1 MNSAA
6 ILSTVLVAATPPV
19 GFLVALL
26 VASRRSR
33 ESDRQSQLG
42 IELREQA
49 ANKVSEAKENAD
61 YWSAE
66 RVSVAEER
74 QLPVPDELAEPP
86 GAPGVE
92 RVRLKSVAAEIVAN
106 AVDAASRDVNRYTR
120 YADEALSRS
129 KIAFWFSLVLGAM
142 GFGTILMGAV
152 MAYFASLDASI
163 VSGVAGVVNT
173 SIAALLYQRSD
184 VADKRASDWFEKA
197 GDNLK
202 ESDNLQ
208 RALGV
213 LDLLDDAEMRG
224 RLIAI
229 AGIKQ
234 LFPGENAEA
243 LSDAME
249 LKR

>member
-1 MNSAA
+1 MTSYF
-6 ILSTVLVAATPPV
+6 VART
-19 GFLVALL
+19 
-26 VASRRSR
+26 RSR
-33 ESDRQSQLG
+33 DSDLQSQVG

-49 ANKVSEAKENAD
+49 ASKVSEAKENAQL
-61 YWSAE
+61 WTSKRLSAADE
-66 RVSVAEER
+66 RDRPVSDDLGES
-74 QLPVPDELAEPP
+74 PGTP
-86 GAPGVE
+86 GAE

-106 AVDAASRDVNRYTR
+106 AVDSASRDVNRYTR

-142 GFGTILMGAV
+142 GFATILTGAV

-184 VADKRASDWFEKA
+184 VADQRASTWFEKA

-208 RALGV
+208 RALEV
-213 LDLLDDAEMRG
+213 LDLLDDAETRN

-243 LSDAME
+243 LSDVME

>member
-1 MNSAA
+1 MSYSTLLSSAA
-6 ILSTVLVAATPPV
+6 VPLV
-19 GFLVALL
+19 GLLLALIF
-26 VASRRSR
+26 AR
-33 ESDRQSQLG
+33 RQSRDSGLESRLG

-49 ANKVSEAKENAD
+49 ASKVSEAKENAER
-61 YWSAE
+61 WTSE
-66 RVSVAEER
+66 RVSAADER
-74 QLPVPDELAEPP
+74 HQQVPDGAGGLPGPP
-86 GAPGVE
+86 GGE
-92 RVRLKSVAAEIVAN
+92 QVRLKSVAAEIVAN

-142 GFGTILMGAV
+142 GFATILAGAV

-184 VADKRASDWFEKA
+184 VADKRASSWFEKA

-208 RALGV
+208 RALEV
-213 LDLLDDAEMRG
+213 LDLLGDAEMRN

>member
-1 MNSAA
+1 
-6 ILSTVLVAATPPV
+6 
-19 GFLVALL
+19 
-26 VASRRSR
+26 
-33 ESDRQSQLG
+33 
-42 IELREQA
+42 
-49 ANKVSEAKENAD
+49 
-61 YWSAE
+61 
-66 RVSVAEER
+66 
-74 QLPVPDELAEPP
+74 P
-86 GAPGVE
+86 GAPGTE
-92 RVRLKSVAAEIVAN
+92 RVHLKSVAAEIVAN

-142 GFGTILMGAV
+142 GFSTILAGAI

-184 VADKRASDWFEKA
+184 VADKRASAWFEKA

-202 ESDNLQ
+202 ESDNLE

-213 LDLLDDAEMRG
+213 LDLLDDVEMRN

-234 LFPGENAEA
+234 LFPDENAES
-243 LSDAME
+243 LSDVME